1 MFDRKAYMR
10 EYYRKNQNKLKT
22 YSSNYKKQKRGL
34 GFSPTQ
40 TIQIKKGPIILS
52 FN

>member
-22 YSSNYKKQKRGL
+22 YSSNYKKQKRGITP
-34 GFSPTQ
+34 GPT